1 MAILNEDVFD
11 RAGQYI
17 VEESNGT
24 RSRETGIVA
33 SGAGEVKA
41 GAVMGIVTGTGKMVP
56 YAPGASD
63 GSETAAGI
71 LFEGC
76 DATDEDVRRTYTAR
90 DTEVHAEMLT
100 FADAVT
106 EGEKNTAMDALAA
119 LGIIGR

>member
-17 VEESNGT
+17 VEEANGT

-33 SGAGEVKA
+33 SGAGKVKA
-41 GAVMGIVTGTGKMVP
+41 GAVMGIVTASGKMVP
-56 YAPGASD
+56 YAPGAAD
-63 GSETAAGI
+63 GSENAAGI

-76 DATDEDVRRTYTAR
+76 DATSADVRRTYTAR